1 MWIDFKERRDET
13 NKEWMVIG
21 QRRIVWELGRMGKER
36 VCGEERWDVG
46 IQEEDE
52 DEDEEVDFDKDTGT
66 PFNTPPESPSDTRS
80 ESHRRFTYDSWH

>member
-21 QRRIVWELGRMGKER
+21 QRPIVWELGRMGKER
-36 VCGEERWDVG
+36 VCGEERCDVG

-52 DEDEEVDFDKDTGT
+52 EVDFD
-66 PFNTPPESPSDTRS
+66 
-80 ESHRRFTYDSWH
+80 